1 MMSVKKTVLL
11 GVFLGVAGC
20 AAPSVY
26 AQNCTASKQAAIEC
40 FVANAV
46 TTKITEPRYGMT
58 LPQFKAYGVAVSEI
72 LQSNHTYLVLI
83 GVSSA
88 IADAMPPKNLN
99 GSTNQSAQD
108 LAVSQIVDA
117 VIAGGFAP
125 LPSNVTA
132 QQLQWFTL
140 DLVNAMN
147 DNGGMMQMLTPGVG
161 LRIVDSYVVTGTS
174 GGSVNWPLVDASL
187 ASAVQSFI
195 SSGLMKIPAGH
206 TPAQVETFVSSVA
219 QAIYA
224 YKVSTNRAAL

>member
-1 MMSVKKTVLL
+1 MISVKKTVLL
-11 GVFLGVAGC
+11 GAFLGAAAL

-26 AQNCTASKQAAIEC
+26 AQNCTLSKQAAIEC

-46 TTKITEPRYGMT
+46 ATKITAPRYGMT
-58 LPQFKAYGVAVSEI
+58 LPEFKSYGVAVSEI
-72 LQSNHTYLVLI
+72 LQTNHTYLVLI
-83 GVSSA
+83 GISSA
-88 IADAMPPKNLN
+88 IADAMPPKNLD

-125 LPSNVTA
+125 LPSGVTA
-132 QQLQWFTL
+132 QQLRWFTL

-187 ASAVQSFI
+187 TSAVQSFI

-206 TPAQVETFVSSVA
+206 TPAQVETFVNSVA